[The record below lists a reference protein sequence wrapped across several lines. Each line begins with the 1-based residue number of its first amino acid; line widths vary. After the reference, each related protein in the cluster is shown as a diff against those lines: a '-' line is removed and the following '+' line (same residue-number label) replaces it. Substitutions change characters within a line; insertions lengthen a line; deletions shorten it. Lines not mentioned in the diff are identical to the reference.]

1 MISLEQK
8 LLFGVVHAFIDSN
21 KAEALRNGACCKALA
36 HLSETLTEAQFEAL
50 KAITKMP
57 EQ

>member
-21 KAEALRNGACCKALA
+21 KTEALRNVAFCKALA
-36 HLSETLTEAQFEAL
+36 HLTETLTGAQFDWL
-50 KAITKMP
+50 KAISKMP
-57 EQ
+57 DQ